1 MKDFL
6 KNVGA
11 TVVGLML
18 FSVIAGVI
26 GIMGIVGM
34 IASSE
39 ATQSTTDNSVLVLK
53 LDGIMEEQN
62 NENEIA
68 NLFSDNNDG
77 TLGLQETLS
86 AIKKAKTNN
95 DIKGIYIQGG
105 ALGADMA
112 QMQELRDALV
122 DFKKS
127 GKWIIAYGEDF
138 SQGTYYIA
146 TTADKIYLNHE
157 GAIDWHGIGG
167 QIAFYKDVL
176 AKVGVKIIPFK
187 CGKYKSATEPFTEDK
202 MSEPSRQQTERYIG
216 GWWNT
221 ICQAV
226 SQSRGI
232 NVSTLNSY
240 ADRVISMEPA
250 ENMVKY
256 KMVDGLLYNDEIK
269 GVIKKKLGLGKD
281 DVINQL
287 SVADMANIKED
298 TNGDEVA
305 VYYAYGDIVN
315 ETPKQ
320 AILQNNHYIS
330 GQDMCDDLE
339 SLADN
344 DDIKAVVIRVNSGGG
359 SAYASEQ
366 LWHAVQK
373 LKAKKPVVISMGG
386 AAASGAYYLSCAAN
400 YIFAEPTTITGSI
413 GIFGMVFNKTDLM
426 TKKLGIKYDEVKT
439 NRNSTFGSAD
449 IPMTTEQM
457 GFIQTSIN
465 RGYMLFKSR
474 VAAGRKM
481 SMERVEELAQGHVYL
496 GEDAIKINLV
506 DELGG
511 LDRAVAKAAKL
522 AKVKTWYA
530 ESYPEPMDMVEQLL
544 NSGTTRNNFLDEQ
557 LRLALGTLY
566 EPFMLTRSLQ
576 QMDAIQARMPF
587 RLQVN

>member
-34 IASSE
+34 IASTE

-269 GVIKKKLGLGKD
+269 DVIKKKLGLGKD

-481 SMERVEELAQGHVYL
+481 ER
-496 GEDAIKINLV
+496 
-506 DELGG
+506 
-511 LDRAVAKAAKL
+511 
-522 AKVKTWYA
+522 
-530 ESYPEPMDMVEQLL
+530 
-544 NSGTTRNNFLDEQ
+544 
-557 LRLALGTLY
+557 TL
-566 EPFMLTRSLQ
+566 
-576 QMDAIQARMPF
+576 
-587 RLQVN
+587 

>member
-11 TVVGLML
+11 TIVGLML
-18 FSVIAGVI
+18 FSVIATVI

-34 IASSE
+34 IASTE
-39 ATQSTTDNSVLVLK
+39 ATQTPSSNSVLVLK
-53 LDGIMEEQN
+53 LDGMMQEQSS
-62 NENEIA
+62 ENEITS
-68 NLFSDNNDG
+68 LFSDNQDG
-77 TLGLQETLS
+77 TQGLQETLS
-86 AIKKAKTNN
+86 AIKKAKANK
-95 DIKGIYIQGG
+95 DIKGIYMEGG
-105 ALGADMA
+105 ALVADMA
-112 QMQELRDALV
+112 QMQEVRDALV

-127 GKWIIAYGEDF
+127 GKWIIAYGESF
-138 SQGTYYIA
+138 SQGAYYLA

-157 GAIDWHGIGG
+157 GVIDWHGIGG
-167 QIAFYKDVL
+167 QVAFYKDVL

-187 CGKYKSATEPFTEDK
+187 CGKYKSATEPFTEEK

-232 NVSTLNSY
+232 NVSTLNAY
-240 ADRVISMEPA
+240 ADRVVSMEPT
-250 ENMVKY
+250 ENLVKY

-269 GVIKKKLGLGKD
+269 NVIKKRLGLGKD
-281 DVINQL
+281 DGINQL
-287 SVADMANIKED
+287 SVADMANIKEE

-315 ETPKQ
+315 RVPKQ
-320 AILQNNHYIS
+320 AALQDNHFIS

-339 SLADN
+339 SLAND

-366 LWHAVQK
+366 LWHAVMK

-386 AAASGAYYLSCAAN
+386 AAASGGYYLSCAAN
-400 YIFAEPTTITGSI
+400 YIFAEPTTLTGSI
-413 GIFGMVFNKTDLM
+413 GIFGMVFNTADLM

-439 NRNSTFGSAD
+439 NRNSTFGSTNT
-449 IPMTTEQM
+449 PMTAEQM
-457 GFIQTSIN
+457 GLVQASVN
-465 RGYMLFKSR
+465 HGYTLFKSR
-474 VAAGRKM
+474 VAAGRKL
-481 SMERVEELAQGHVYL
+481 SMERVEEIAQGHVYL
-496 GEDAIKINLV
+496 GEDASKIKLV

-511 LDRAVAKAAKL
+511 LDRAVAKAAAL
-522 AKVKTWYA
+522 AKVKTWYTEA
-530 ESYPEPMDMVEQLL
+530 YPAPQGIIEQLL
-544 NSGTTRNNFLDEQ
+544 NSETGRGNFLDEQ
-557 LRLALGTLY
+557 LHLTLGVLY
-566 EPFMLTRSLQ
+566 EPFMLTRNIQ

>member
-34 IASSE
+34 IASTE

-298 TNGDEVA
+298 TNGDEIA

-511 LDRAVAKAAKL
+511 LDRAVAKAAQL

-530 ESYPEPMDMVEQLL
+530 ESYPEPMDMVDQLL

>member
-1 MKDFL
+1 MKDFF

-18 FSVIAGVI
+18 FSVIVSVI

-34 IASSE
+34 IASTE
-39 ATQSTTDNSVLVLK
+39 ATQSTSDNSVLVLK
-53 LDGIMEEQN
+53 LDGIMEEQDTG
-62 NENEIA
+62 NEIT
-68 NLFSDNNDG
+68 NLFSDGDNG
-77 TLGLQETLS
+77 TIGLQETLA

-95 DIKGIYIQGG
+95 DIKGIYIEGG
-105 ALGADMA
+105 ALAADMA
-112 QMQELRDALV
+112 QMQELRDALI

-146 TTADKIYLNHE
+146 SVADKIYLNHE

-187 CGKYKSATEPFTEDK
+187 CGKYKSATEPFTEDR

-232 NVSTLNSY
+232 NVSTLNAY
-240 ADRVISMEPA
+240 ADRLISMEPA

-269 GVIKKKLGLGKD
+269 NVIKKKLGLGD
-281 DVINQL
+281 DDAVNQL
-287 SVADMANIKED
+287 SVADMANIKEE

-315 ETPKQ
+315 KTPKQ
-320 AILQNNHYIS
+320 AILQNNQYIS

-366 LWHAVQK
+366 LWHAVMK
-373 LKAKKPVVISMGG
+373 LKEKKPVVVSMGG

-400 YIFAEPTTITGSI
+400 YIFAEPTTLTGSI

-439 NRNSTFGSAD
+439 NRNSTFGSTD

-457 GFIQTSIN
+457 GFIQTSVN

-474 VAAGRKM
+474 VAAGRKL

-496 GEDAIKINLV
+496 GEDALKIKLV

-511 LDRAVAKAAKL
+511 LDRAVVKAAQL

-530 ESYPEPMDMVEQLL
+530 ESYPEPMGVVEQLL
-544 NSGTTRNNFLDEQ
+544 NSGTSRNNFLDEQ
-557 LRLALGTLY
+557 LRLALGSLY

-576 QMDAIQARMPF
+576 QMDAVQAHMPF

>member
-1 MKDFL
+1 MKDFF

-18 FSVIAGVI
+18 FSVIVSVI

-34 IASSE
+34 IASTE
-39 ATQSTTDNSVLVLK
+39 ATQSTSDNSVLVLK
-53 LDGIMEEQN
+53 LDGIMEEQDTG
-62 NENEIA
+62 NEIT
-68 NLFSDNNDG
+68 NLFSDGDNG
-77 TLGLQETLS
+77 TIGLQETLA

-95 DIKGIYIQGG
+95 DIKGIYIEGG
-105 ALGADMA
+105 ALAADMA
-112 QMQELRDALV
+112 QMQELRDALI

-146 TTADKIYLNHE
+146 SVADKIYLNHE

-187 CGKYKSATEPFTEDK
+187 CGKYKSATEPFTEDR

-232 NVSTLNSY
+232 NVSTLNAY
-240 ADRVISMEPA
+240 ADRLISMEPA

-269 GVIKKKLGLGKD
+269 NVIKKKLGLGD
-281 DVINQL
+281 DDAVNQL
-287 SVADMANIKED
+287 SVADMANIKEE

-315 ETPKQ
+315 KTPKQ
-320 AILQNNHYIS
+320 AILQNNQYIS

-366 LWHAVQK
+366 LWHAVMK
-373 LKAKKPVVISMGG
+373 LKEKKPVVVSMGG

-400 YIFAEPTTITGSI
+400 YIFAEPTTLTGSI

-439 NRNSTFGSAD
+439 NRNSTFGSTD

-457 GFIQTSIN
+457 GFIQTSVN

-474 VAAGRKM
+474 VAAGRKL

-496 GEDAIKINLV
+496 GEDALKIKLV

-511 LDRAVAKAAKL
+511 LDRAVVKAAQL

-530 ESYPEPMDMVEQLL
+530 ESYPEPMGVVEQLL
-544 NSGTTRNNFLDEQ
+544 NSGTSRNNFLDEQ
-557 LRLALGTLY
+557 LRLALGSLY

-576 QMDAIQARMPF
+576 QMDAVQARMPF

>member
-1 MKDFL
+1 MKDFF

-18 FSVIAGVI
+18 FSVIVSVI

-34 IASSE
+34 IASTE
-39 ATQSTTDNSVLVLK
+39 ATQSTSDNSVLVLK
-53 LDGIMEEQN
+53 LDGIMEEQDTG
-62 NENEIA
+62 NEIT
-68 NLFSDNNDG
+68 NLFSDGDNG
-77 TLGLQETLS
+77 TIGLQETLA

-95 DIKGIYIQGG
+95 DIKGIYIEGG
-105 ALGADMA
+105 ALAADMA
-112 QMQELRDALV
+112 QMQELRDELI

-146 TTADKIYLNHE
+146 SVADKIYLNHE

-187 CGKYKSATEPFTEDK
+187 CGKYKSATEPFTEDR

-232 NVSTLNSY
+232 NVSTLNAY
-240 ADRVISMEPA
+240 ADRLISMEPA

-269 GVIKKKLGLGKD
+269 NVIKKKLGLGD
-281 DVINQL
+281 DDAVNQL
-287 SVADMANIKED
+287 SVADMANIKEE

-315 ETPKQ
+315 KTPKQ
-320 AILQNNHYIS
+320 AILQNNQYIS

-366 LWHAVQK
+366 LWHAVMK
-373 LKAKKPVVISMGG
+373 LKEKKPVVVSMGG

-400 YIFAEPTTITGSI
+400 YIFAEPTTLTGSI

-439 NRNSTFGSAD
+439 NRNSTFGSTD

-457 GFIQTSIN
+457 GFIQTSVN

-474 VAAGRKM
+474 VAAGRKL

-496 GEDAIKINLV
+496 GEDALKIKLV

-511 LDRAVAKAAKL
+511 LDRAVVKAAQL

-530 ESYPEPMDMVEQLL
+530 ESYPEPMGVVEQLL
-544 NSGTTRNNFLDEQ
+544 NSGTSRNNFLDEQ
-557 LRLALGTLY
+557 LRLALGSLY

-576 QMDAIQARMPF
+576 QMDAVQARMPF